1 MQDDNNA
8 AKMRANRVRT
18 ESYSLMYIS
27 KGLVK
32 KVFHKENSF
41 FVRLIRIH
49 ISFTF
54 QIGPKL
60 G

>member
-1 MQDDNNA
+1 
-8 AKMRANRVRT
+8 
-18 ESYSLMYIS
+18 MYIS

-32 KVFHKENSF
+32 KVFHKENAF
-41 FVRLIRIH
+41 FVRSIRIH

-54 QIGPKL
+54 QIGSKL

>member
-1 MQDDNNA
+1 
-8 AKMRANRVRT
+8 
-18 ESYSLMYIS
+18 MYIP

-41 FVRLIRIH
+41 FVRLISIH
-49 ISFTF
+49 ISSTF

>member
-1 MQDDNNA
+1 
-8 AKMRANRVRT
+8 
-18 ESYSLMYIS
+18 MYIS

-54 QIGPKL
+54 QIGPNL